1 MILYLKKV
9 KNYKHTVEDFEA
21 YANYLNRQ
29 LEVLDYYM
37 YVDKA
42 VNAMNV
48 LKDVFITEKRKVL
61 VLRLLKVISS
71 FESIAMLEH
80 NVNTLIQN
88 AKDAGI
94 PENMRNELLY
104 KYYSVN
110 AITDKGEVIDNWLLK
125 ANDYLLENKG
135 L

>member
-1 MILYLKKV
+1 
-9 KNYKHTVEDFEA
+9 
-21 YANYLNRQ
+21 
-29 LEVLDYYM
+29 M

-48 LKDVFITEKRKVL
+48 LKDVLLLKRKVL